1 MPTDRPTMIRRIGKV
16 LIYAGVA
23 VWGVYLV
30 LLLLGRHPEGSTFLP
45 FHLLGV
51 IPGAILNRWHQI
63 RRLWARP

>member
-1 MPTDRPTMIRRIGKV
+1 MTDAKRTAGKV
-16 LIYAGVA
+16 LILAGVA

-30 LLLLGRHPEGSTFLP
+30 LLLLDRHPSTAHFLP

-63 RRLWARP
+63 RRLWAR